1 MLSISA
7 MDSLSCTIPHDLVGR
22 LRKCSNELQMLPEAA
37 TRALEILRQPDCSIR
52 QLTQIIETDVGLT
65 SNILKTAN
73 SPFCSTGRPIAS
85 LHEAVIQIGF
95 KRCYNLIQA
104 TCAKSL
110 MQRLSQDQSSQ
121 TRGILVHSLASALAA
136 TELTRLLS
144 IEFQGSEFTA
154 AILHNIGRQLLFL
167 MSPDEYDSLQ
177 NMSETDWDTQKEVDA
192 VGTDHC
198 IVGAMFAGFN
208 SLPME
213 VCEAIRFH
221 HAPEKAIE
229 NPMLTYVIAAATALA
244 THQIETD
251 EDTAYEPQSNQ
262 GLQLL
267 FSNHDTQLSDKDCSD
282 QILSRLSKLNTS
294 KSG

>member
-1 MLSISA
+1 
-7 MDSLSCTIPHDLVGR
+7 MDTLACTIPHELVDR

-37 TRALEILRQPDCSIR
+37 TRALEILRKPDCSIR

-73 SPFCSTGRPIAS
+73 SPFCSTGRSIAS

-110 MQRLSQDQSSQ
+110 MQRLSQDQTSQ
-121 TRGILVHSLASALAA
+121 TRGLLVQSLSSALAA
-136 TELTRLLS
+136 TELTKLLNL
-144 IEFQGSEFTA
+144 ELQGAEFTA
-154 AILHNIGRQLLFL
+154 AILHNIGRQLLML
-167 MSPDEYDSLQ
+167 MAPIEYASLQ
-177 NMSETDWDTQKEVDA
+177 LVSERDWDRQQELDA
-192 VGTDHC
+192 VETDHC

-208 SLPME
+208 SLPMD

-221 HAPEKAIE
+221 HAPERASE
-229 NPMLTYVIAAATALA
+229 NPKLTYLVAAAADLA
-244 THQIETD
+244 NHQIETENVIFD
-251 EDTAYEPQSNQ
+251 PRESR

-267 FSNHDTQLSDKDCSD
+267 FSSHDTQLSDAECSA
-282 QILSRLSKLNTS
+282 QILARLANITHA
-294 KSG
+294 